1 MPAII
6 CGTLTWPDL
15 PVAGSLLAARE
26 KLSVPGKFSEPRL
39 AHDRGQPET
48 CTESGDKTLQ
58 QLNSKRTLL
67 SIGRAAAFSVSILTL
82 AGCVSAVA
90 ESEGANPVESL
101 QAATPAGAATPN
113 VEDGVSDGQAATS
126 GAGAQEQ
133 SDDPAAQADAALQPG
148 LTMQS
153 TGLNATASSIYGQP
167 PVTAT
172 VPASATEPSGSS
184 AGAAAQPGVNAT
196 SNSLFSGAQPATPP
210 VLPDQ
215 EGASNAVPAKAQT
228 FAESTAG
235 AADLRAAIPLPTS
248 AQAARGGQASAP
260 LQTVEVASAGQ
271 VTPPVAAATQPTSPE
286 EDGKDQQRTGKSWTL
301 ASLFAAKRKPKLRM
315 AAEGNAGGAEKRTI
329 TAANAAEPQV
339 ASLAYTALPGVK
351 LNPLFNRDH
360 ADHAGEEDDAPIEVA
375 NLSGLARLAPSGLIL
390 QTESVETGC
399 FKPALLQMLKSVERH
414 YGQKVMVT
422 SGLRPIK
429 VNRKRQSL
437 HTRCEAADIQ
447 VKGVSKWDLAE
458 YLRSL
463 PGRGGVGTYCHTE
476 SVHIDIGRQ
485 RDWNWRC
492 RRRNG

>member
-1 MPAII
+1 M
-6 CGTLTWPDL
+6 
-15 PVAGSLLAARE
+15 
-26 KLSVPGKFSEPRL
+26 
-39 AHDRGQPET
+39 
-48 CTESGDKTLQ
+48 Q
-58 QLNSKRTLL
+58 QLDSKRALL
-67 SIGRAAAFSVSILTL
+67 SIGRAAAFSVSLLTL

-90 ESEGANPVESL
+90 ESEGPNSVESP
-101 QAATPAGAATPN
+101 QAAAPASMTTPN
-113 VEDGVSDGQAATS
+113 AEDGRPDDQAAAS
-126 GAGAQEQ
+126 GVGAQQ
-133 SDDPAAQADAALQPG
+133 QTDDPAAQADSAALRRG

-153 TGLNATASSIYGQP
+153 TGLNATASSIYGQSP
-167 PVTAT
+167 AAWTA
-172 VPASATEPSGSS
+172 PASAAQTSETSG
-184 AGAAAQPGVNAT
+184 GDAQPGVNAT
-196 SNSLFSGAQPATPP
+196 NNSLFTGAQPAAAP

-215 EGASNAVPAKAQT
+215 EGASNAIPAKAQPDT
-228 FAESTAG
+228 ESTAS
-235 AADLRAAIPLPTS
+235 AADLPAAVPLPTS
-248 AQAARGGQASAP
+248 AQAARRDQTSGP
-260 LQTVEVASAGQ
+260 LQAVEFASAGQ

-286 EDGKDQQRTGKSWTL
+286 DDEKDRQRTGKSWTF

-315 AAEGNAGGAEKRTI
+315 SGESNVGAAEKRTI

-351 LNPLFNRDH
+351 LNPLFNMDH
-360 ADHAGEEDDAPIEVA
+360 ADHAGEEDDAPVEVA

-399 FKPALLQMLKSVERH
+399 FKPALLQMLRSVERH

>member
-1 MPAII
+1 MSM
-6 CGTLTWPDL
+6 GE
-15 PVAGSLLAARE
+15 SR
-26 KLSVPGKFSEPRL
+26 
-39 AHDRGQPET
+39 T

-58 QLNSKRTLL
+58 HLDSRRALL
-67 SIGRAAAFSVSILTL
+67 SIGRAAALSVSLITL

-90 ESEGANPVESL
+90 DSEGANPVESQ
-101 QAATPAGAATPN
+101 QAVASSSATTLESEGELNDQVAA
-113 VEDGVSDGQAATS
+113 S
-126 GAGAQEQ
+126 GTGT
-133 SDDPAAQADAALQPG
+133 AAQQQAEDPSADTTALQQG

-153 TGLNATASSIYGQP
+153 TGLRATSSSIYGQSP
-167 PVTAT
+167 GTGT
-172 VPASATEPSGSS
+172 VSASAGQTPGTP
-184 AGAAAQPGVNAT
+184 AGADARPAVNAT
-196 SNSLFSGAQPATPP
+196 NNSLFSGAPPAAQLVMPA
-210 VLPDQ
+210 Q
-215 EGASNAVPAKAQT
+215 EGASNATPTKAPAVT
-228 FAESTAG
+228 ESTASAG
-235 AADLRAAIPLPTS
+235 DLPSAVPLPTS
-248 AQAARGGQASAP
+248 AQAARSGEVSAP
-260 LQTVEVASAGQ
+260 LQAVEVASTGQ
-271 VTPPVAAATQPTSPE
+271 VAPPVADPVQPTSPG
-286 EDGKDQQRTGKSWTL
+286 DGEKDPQRTSKSWTL
-301 ASLFAAKRKPKLRM
+301 ASLFAAKRKPKLRSSD
-315 AAEGNAGGAEKRTI
+315 ASNTGATEKRTI
-329 TAANAAEPQV
+329 TTGNAPEPQV

-351 LNPLFNRDH
+351 MNPLFSMEH
-360 ADHAGEEDDAPIEVA
+360 ADHAGEEDDAPVEVA

-399 FKPALLQMLKSVERH
+399 FKPALLEMLKSVERH

-447 VKGVSKWDLAE
+447 VKGVSKWELAE